1 VAGYDNSCPSYLCVS
16 RYWCHRDRYAASAVT
31 ACTQLAT
38 IYSRVL
44 VLTVAGFCSVKDAAT
59 SVAEFIETKPMAS
72 EFDSRLKYYTVN
84 YAVLAIP

>member
-1 VAGYDNSCPSYLCVS
+1 
-16 RYWCHRDRYAASAVT
+16 
-31 ACTQLAT
+31 
-38 IYSRVL
+38 
-44 VLTVAGFCSVKDAAT
+44 VKDAAT